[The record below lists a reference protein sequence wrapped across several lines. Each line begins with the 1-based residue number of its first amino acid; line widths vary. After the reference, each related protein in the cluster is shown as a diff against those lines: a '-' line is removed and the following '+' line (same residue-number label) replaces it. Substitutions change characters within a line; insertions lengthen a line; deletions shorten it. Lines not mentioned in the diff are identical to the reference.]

1 MDIRGQY
8 DHLLDDVKRSVCE
21 VIDSGRFI
29 LGPNM
34 RALEGEVASVTGAC
48 HAVAVANGTDA
59 LVLSLEALGIGPGD
73 EVITTAYTFYATAE
87 AIARVGATPVFA
99 DIDRA
104 TFNLDPG
111 AVEAAVTDRT
121 RAIVAVHVFGGP
133 ADMPGLRSVAGAP
146 AASATWPRSRSSP
159 PRISRPSA
167 TPAWSCPAAPTWPS
181 ASGSCASTARAR
193 SAASSS
199 SARTRPWTRCRR
211 PCCAASC
218 PRLRAGTPPAGPPP
232 SATAPSGSA
241 NWSSSRSPPPA
252 PSTSTTST
260 SC

>member
-1 MDIRGQY
+1 MPVPLMDIRGQY
-8 DHLLDDVKRSVCE
+8 EHLLGDVKRSVCE

-34 RALEGEVASVTGAC
+34 RALEDEVASATGAC

-59 LVLSLEALGIGPGD
+59 LVLSLEALGVGPGD

-104 TFNLDPG
+104 TFNLDPQ

-133 ADMPGLRSVAGAP
+133 ADMPGLREVAGRHGLAVIED
-146 AASATWPRSRSSP
+146 AAQAFGATLGGRGGGSFGDL
-159 PRISRPSA
+159 A
-167 TPAWSCPAAPTWPS
+167 T
-181 ASGSCASTARAR
+181 
-193 SAASSS
+193 
-199 SARTRPWTRCRR
+199 
-211 PCCAASC
+211 
-218 PRLRAGTPPAGPPP
+218 
-232 SATAPSGSA
+232 
-241 NWSSSRSPPPA
+241 
-252 PSTSTTST
+252 
-260 SC
+260 